1 MSDIEMKKCTK
12 CGNEYP
18 ATVEFFHKKGDKLHS
33 KCKEC
38 RKKLKKEYLER
49 NKEIKRKD
57 INFLLDENSIEMFDK
72 KAEEFN
78 MNRVEFLKL
87 IILKGESAPFIKINP
102 ECFDVFNYQIM
113 GIARN
118 INQIAHVCNMTQNI
132 HITDIESIREELKK
146 IREWQSKLE
155 EEFEMIDTS
164 IKCANKVL
172 TFDDI

>member
-1 MSDIEMKKCTK
+1 MNQNEIKICSRCKK
-12 CGNEYP
+12 EYP
-18 ATVEFFHKKGDKLHS
+18 NTNEFFYKKRDELRS
-33 KCKEC
+33 ICKEC
-38 RKKLKKEYLER
+38 DKKLRKERAKKEKGLKIRISLQE
-49 NKEIKRKD
+49 KEEKAI
-57 INFLLDENSIEMFDK
+57 SK
-72 KAEEFN
+72 KAEENN
-78 MNRVEFLKL
+78 MSRNDYLKL
-87 IILKGESAPFIKINP
+87 MILNAESVPFIKINP

-132 HITDIESIREELKK
+132 HITDIENLREEVKK

-164 IKCANKVL
+164 IKCAGEVL